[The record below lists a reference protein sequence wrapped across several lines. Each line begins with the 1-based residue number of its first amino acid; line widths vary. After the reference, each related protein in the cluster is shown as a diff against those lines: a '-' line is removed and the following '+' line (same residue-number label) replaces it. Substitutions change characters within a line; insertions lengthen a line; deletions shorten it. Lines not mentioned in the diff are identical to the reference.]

1 MSIIKEAAETKEQLQ
16 LRLDSAEDAYNSR
29 KAEMEDDSFWSQM
42 SRGAKMSYLSKL
54 KSLEDDITRITRR
67 LARAEEAQPMLVV
80 DEADQVEGGL
90 ADKLSINDIATKHNV
105 SMEHLQKQIE
115 MGIAVEQ
122 EHTDDTILAREIAM
136 DHLTEDPNYY
146 TKLKDM
152 ESKPDSNSF
161 DIEKEIIADEPTSV
175 AAENDLTDRI
185 TLRREIESIINSTE
199 DLIINNLSGDEVSI
213 SAGLQDI
220 LAKFKEIRDVVE
232 NGTGEEDEPI
242 IKVIKLEGEHGDDVN
257 TDSDVVAV
265 PAPSDDERELLKGN
279 TNEEVDFTEDE
290 IDDAIETLYYAQKI
304 GIGKYRL
311 DNHNGND
318 FEITYKEPD
327 QIQVGIKSNEEDA
340 HALCN
345 EIKEEILYKLKLN
358 KVN

>member
-80 DEADQVEGGL
+80 DEA
-90 ADKLSINDIATKHNV
+90 
-105 SMEHLQKQIE
+105 
-115 MGIAVEQ
+115 
-122 EHTDDTILAREIAM
+122 

-232 NGTGEEDEPI
+232 NGTGEEDEPM